1 MLRLWSPK
9 AVAELH
15 RLLKDSAQRARWH
28 RRDPRLASVG
38 LATPPRRIAVAEAN
52 ETIGN
57 R

>member
-15 RLLKDSAQRARWH
+15 RLLKTPRARWH